1 MSGFGSSSPS
11 LRGPQGLCGSRA
23 EAISSH
29 NLQYDLRG
37 DCVKR
42 LLRRAPRTEALPLLA
57 MTGME
62 APASMTGM
70 ETPASLRGMETPAS
84 LRGMETPA
92 SLRGLKT
99 LVALRQLTTDN

>member
-1 MSGFGSSSPS
+1 MSGFGFSSPS

-62 APASMTGM
+62 
-70 ETPASLRGMETPAS
+70 
-84 LRGMETPA
+84 TPA